1 MHGFDYSVPHFI
13 TCIRDMYIIVTLYLI
28 SKVLYVLQVAH
39 PNYPGCE
46 RLKTLSKDELMS
58 LFCKTPSS

>member
-1 MHGFDYSVPHFI
+1 MHGFDYFVPYFI
-13 TCIRDMYIIVTLYLI
+13 TCIRDMHIIVTLYLI
-28 SKVLYVLQVAH
+28 SKMLHVLRVAH

-58 LFCKTPSS
+58 LF